1 MDTAANKHELYH
13 SIFGSILDRTEM
25 TPYLMLSAYDY
36 KTALS
41 QATKMM
47 GNRGFDIRGADEL
60 TTGENSRAKRYVD
73 MALSYCHQYLF
84 PFLKEQL
91 ATLIRLNSPALHY
104 YETVNDSLK
113 EIEQKLENNEF
124 CSLVDEDP
132 RHLFLMA
139 SSRKYPHM
147 FYGYKGTDMA
157 ISSEFQ
163 QMACALLK
171 VCHLIKSTE
180 EDSQDINDFVQLGLY
195 FTSNGLSLNNL
206 FDFDWRNPP
215 PTLIENESSF
225 RAYVKV
231 STFFERLK
239 EFIDFDRVKNLFI
252 FKSGDGVDVEISEIS
267 SRLKTIYSMATKL
280 GNDFEGEAHII
291 KDPLAV
297 TFILNDRDDTLK
309 LFHALQKRG
318 VILQETVVSSSI
330 MQTIFDTPEDM
341 TEAIKR
347 LMTSLN
353 KSAHKDYMPE
363 NEEISQSARDFYGAL
378 SRNAIRNA
386 HTSKGQKKF
395 QCKLNFP
402 VPIHRCKQTRKILLP
417 YADNHCG
424 GISTPFFTEQ
434 HTLPVE
440 LRISD
445 KQSWEESE
453 QKGDS
458 HHDAYKFRQLVS
470 VMNRI
475 FKDNFHLPK
484 EIDPLLREDQRSIF
498 L

>member
-1 MDTAANKHELYH
+1 MYPDSNKHELYH

-47 GNRGFDIRGADEL
+47 GNRGFDVKGGDEL
-60 TTGENSRAKRYVD
+60 SEGESNRAKRYVNI
-73 MALSYCHQYLF
+73 ALGYCRNYAF
-84 PFLKEQL
+84 PFLTEQL
-91 ATLIRLNSPALHY
+91 ATLIRLNSPALPY
-104 YETVNDSLK
+104 YKNVNNAIGG
-113 EIEQKLENNEF
+113 IERKLEDDEF
-124 CSLVDEDP
+124 RRLVEEDP

-139 SSRKYPHM
+139 SSKKYPHL
-147 FYGYKGTDMA
+147 FHGYRGRDMT
-157 ISSEFQ
+157 ISDDFRH
-163 QMACALLK
+163 MACALLK

-180 EDSQDINDFVQLGLY
+180 EDSQDINDFVQLGLA
-195 FTSNGLSLNNL
+195 FTSNGLTLNNL
-206 FDFDWRNPP
+206 FDFDWKHPLAA
-215 PTLIENESSF
+215 LIDNESSY

-231 STFFERLK
+231 STFFERLR
-239 EFIDFDRVKNLFI
+239 EFTDFDRERNLYI
-252 FKSGDGVDVEISEIS
+252 FKSGDGVDVEIAEIS

-280 GNDFEGEAHII
+280 GNDLEGEAYII

-297 TFILNDRDDTLK
+297 TFILNDGNDTLK

-330 MQTIFDTPEDM
+330 TQTIFDNPEDM
-341 TEAIKR
+341 TEAVKR

-353 KSAHKDYMPE
+353 KSGRNDYMPQD
-363 NEEISQSARDFYGAL
+363 EEILQHARDFYNAL
-378 SRNAIRNA
+378 GRNAIRNA
-386 HTSKGQKKF
+386 HTSKGHKKF

-402 VPIHRCKQTRKILLP
+402 VPIHRCRETGKILMP
-417 YADNHCG
+417 SVDNQDG
-424 GISTPFFTEQ
+424 RPPAARYTEQ

-445 KQSWEESE
+445 KRSWEESE
-453 QKGDS
+453 QRGET

-470 VMNRI
+470 VMNRL
-475 FKDNFHLPK
+475 FKDDFHFPK
-484 EIDPLLREDQRSIF
+484 EIDSMLRDDQRGVF

>member
-1 MDTAANKHELYH
+1 MRATNSKQELYH

-25 TPYLMLSAYDY
+25 TPYLMLHAYDY

-47 GNRGFDIRGADEL
+47 GNRGFDIKGGDAL
-60 TTGENSRAKRYVD
+60 TASENNRAKRYVD
-73 MALSYCHQYLF
+73 MALGYCHQYLF

-91 ATLIRLNSPALHY
+91 ATLIRLNSPAISY
-104 YETVNDSLK
+104 YETLNDSII
-113 EIEQKLENNEF
+113 EIEKRLLDNEF
-124 CSLVDEDP
+124 CRIVAEDP

-139 SSRKYPHM
+139 SSGKYPHL
-147 FYGYKGTDMA
+147 FYGYKGMNMTVPDD
-157 ISSEFQ
+157 FQ
-163 QMACALLK
+163 HMACALLK

-180 EDSQDINDFVQLGLY
+180 EDSQDINDFVALGLY
-195 FTSNGLSLNNL
+195 FTSNGLTLNNL
-206 FDFDWRNPP
+206 FDFDFQHPLA
-215 PTLIENESSF
+215 TLIDNEPSY

-231 STFFERLK
+231 STFFDRLR
-239 EFIDFDRVKNLFI
+239 EFTDFDRERNLFI
-252 FKSGDGVDVEISEIS
+252 FKSGDGVDVEIAEIS
-267 SRLKTIYSMATKL
+267 SRLKTVFSMATKL
-280 GNDFEGEAHII
+280 GNDFEGEACMI

-297 TFILNDRDDTLK
+297 TFILNDRNDTLK

-330 MQTIFDTPEDM
+330 TQTIFDTPEDM
-341 TEAIKR
+341 TEAISR

-353 KSAHKDYMPE
+353 RSGHNNYVPE
-363 NEEISQSARDFYGAL
+363 NEEILQNATDFYNAL
-378 SRNAIRNA
+378 SKNATRNA
-386 HTSKGQKKF
+386 HTSKGHKKF

-402 VPIHRCKQTRKILLP
+402 VPIHRCQQTRKILLP
-417 YADNHCG
+417 CAINHGPQVSVPC
-424 GISTPFFTEQ
+424 FTEQ

-445 KQSWEESE
+445 KQSWEDSE

-470 VMNRI
+470 VMNRL
-475 FKDNFHLPK
+475 FKDNFHFPK
-484 EIDPLLREDQRSIF
+484 ELDSMLRDDQRDVF